1 MKNCEVDLVPVCP
14 TPANRETAK
23 WDSAI
28 WDVTVSFHITLKS
41 YKNET
46 DPSRAPV

>member
-1 MKNCEVDLVPVCP
+1 MKNCEFDLVPVCP

-28 WDVTVSFHITLKS
+28 WDVTVSFHIL
-41 YKNET
+41 
-46 DPSRAPV
+46 